1 MRLQLSSLAAVI
13 AIVVSTT
20 AGAQDITK
28 KPVTGADRKKAAAP
42 ATSTPPATD
51 EAPAKSAEPTSATP
65 SMVTSPTVAQ
75 PATTTPPPATAA
87 PDEAAP
93 PSTAAPG
100 QTGTTPGQAQTSP
113 GEASEITPAQTGTTP
128 SGQPVPS
135 DQAQATGQVTAATA
149 ADVKAG
155 VAVFDQKG
163 GEVGKVESVSA
174 KGAVVS
180 TGKARAEVPVSSLGK
195 NDKGLVISMTR
206 AELEAASAKST
217 PPKKK

>member
-1 MRLQLSSLAAVI
+1 MRLQLNSIAAVI
-13 AIVVSTT
+13 ALVVSTT

-28 KPVTGADRKKAAAP
+28 KPVTGADRKKTTAP
-42 ATSTPPATD
+42 ATSAPPATD
-51 EAPAKSAEPTSATP
+51 EAPPKSAEPTSPTP

-75 PATTTPPPATAA
+75 PATTAPPPGVAVPDEPAPPTTAA
-87 PDEAAP
+87 GE
-93 PSTAAPG
+93 
-100 QTGTTPGQAQTSP
+100 TGATPGQAQTSP
-113 GEASEITPAQTGTTP
+113 GQASEITPAQTGTTP
-128 SGQPVPS
+128 SGQPVS
-135 DQAQATGQVTAATA
+135 SEQAQASGQVTAATA

-163 GEVGKVESVSA
+163 GEVGKVESVSS

-195 NDKGLVISMTR
+195 NDKGLVISMTK

>member
-1 MRLQLSSLAAVI
+1 MRLQLNIITAVI
-13 AIVVSTT
+13 ALVVSTT

-28 KPVTGADRKKAAAP
+28 KPVTGADRKKTTAP
-42 ATSTPPATD
+42 ATSAPPATD
-51 EAPAKSAEPTSATP
+51 EAPPESAEPTSPTP

-75 PATTTPPPATAA
+75 PAMTAPPPGVAVPDEPAPPTTAA
-87 PDEAAP
+87 GE
-93 PSTAAPG
+93 
-100 QTGTTPGQAQTSP
+100 TGATPGQAQTSP
-113 GEASEITPAQTGTTP
+113 GQASEITPAQTGTTP
-128 SGQPVPS
+128 SGQPVSSEQP
-135 DQAQATGQVTAATA
+135 QASGQVTAATA

-163 GEVGKVESVSA
+163 GEVGKVESVSS

-195 NDKGLVISMTR
+195 SDKGLVIGMTK

>member
-1 MRLQLSSLAAVI
+1 MRLQLNSLAAVI
-13 AIVVSTT
+13 ALVVSTT

-28 KPVTGADRKKAAAP
+28 KPVTGADRKKATAP
-42 ATSTPPATD
+42 ATSKPPATD
-51 EAPAKSAEPTSATP
+51 EAPAKSAEPTGATP

-75 PATTTPPPATAA
+75 PAATTPPPAAAA
-87 PDEAAP
+87 PDEPAP
-93 PSTAAPG
+93 PPTTAPG
-100 QTGTTPGQAQTSP
+100 EAQTTP
-113 GEASEITPAQTGTTP
+113 GEASQITPAQTGTTP
-128 SGQPVPS
+128 SGEPVPS
-135 DQAQATGQVTAATA
+135 EQAQASGQVTAATA

-163 GEVGKVESVSA
+163 GEVGKIESVSA

-195 NDKGLVISMTR
+195 NDKGLVISMTK